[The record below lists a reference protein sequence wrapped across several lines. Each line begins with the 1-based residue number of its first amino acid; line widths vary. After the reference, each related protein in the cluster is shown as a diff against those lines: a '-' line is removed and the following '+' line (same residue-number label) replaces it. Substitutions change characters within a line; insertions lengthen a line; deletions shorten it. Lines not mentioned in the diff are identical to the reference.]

1 MSGPTFGP
9 IGIPRDHL
17 PSAADQTLR
26 MAQDSNRALTE
37 RLAALEPALR
47 EAQAWH
53 ARENKALSKSGRSD
67 ADYHWRRQQH
77 FAQAEA
83 IEDILRGGTPA
94 LAFDVVELVVAARIV
109 AFEDHSPEAL
119 KQLDKAV
126 EAFGS
131 RVPWDDEPDEAEEG
145 QPHG

>member
-1 MSGPTFGP
+1 MSGPSFGP
-9 IGIPRDHL
+9 IGIPQDHL
-17 PSAADQTLR
+17 PSAAEHTLR
-26 MAQDSNRALTE
+26 LAQDSNRALTE
-37 RLAALEPALR
+37 RLATLETALR

-53 ARENKALSKSGRSD
+53 ESENKALSKSGRID

-83 IEDILRGGTPA
+83 IEDVLRGGTPA
-94 LAFDVVELVVAARIV
+94 LPFDVVELVVAARIV

-119 KQLDKAV
+119 KQLDQAA

-131 RVPWDDEPDEAEEG
+131 RVPWDDEPDENEEG
-145 QPHG
+145 QANG